1 MDEDPDWSES
11 LNIMKQENPWD
22 VISIFD
28 LAYFCCPECDFKHQ
42 GKQDFVSHAS
52 NNHPWVS
59 LHGVFL
65 GGILPGALPGVLS
78 GVLPGFFL
86 GFFLGSSW
94 GSSWGSSCGSS

>member
-1 MDEDPDWSES
+1 MDEIDSIDPWSES

-22 VISIFD
+22 VTSIFD

-59 LHGVFL
+59 LHDILRNFKLCCSPKILSSFVIQIKMYFS
-65 GGILPGALPGVLS
+65 GIR
-78 GVLPGFFL
+78 
-86 GFFLGSSW
+86 
-94 GSSWGSSCGSS
+94 

>member
-11 LNIMKQENPWD
+11 LDIMKQENPWD

-59 LHGVFL
+59 L
-65 GGILPGALPGVLS
+65 PGVLLGRLRAALRS
-78 GVLPGFFL
+78 WIAKKNKTGRVRAFRKYFL
-86 GFFLGSSW
+86 
-94 GSSWGSSCGSS
+94 

>member
-1 MDEDPDWSES
+1 MDEEEPNWTES

-28 LAYFCCPECDFKHQ
+28 LAFFCCPECDFKHQ

-59 LHGVFL
+59 SSIFIFPCFIHRLLHY
-65 GGILPGALPGVLS
+65 
-78 GVLPGFFL
+78 
-86 GFFLGSSW
+86 W
-94 GSSWGSSCGSS
+94 TWM